1 MSFTHLH
8 LHTLYSLL
16 DGAIRMKDL
25 IKNIKEKGMSSVAV
39 TDHGNMFGT
48 IDFYKKA
55 KDAGIKPI
63 IGLEA
68 YVAGE
73 KGRGDRSEKIANHL
87 ILLAKNAE
95 GYANLRYLSSTAYL
109 DGFYYHPR
117 IDKEVLAQH
126 SKGLVGLTAC
136 LGGEVTSACFR
147 GDMDHARRAALEYKN
162 IFEPGSFFLE
172 IQSNGLPE
180 QDTANGNLKQL
191 ARDVELP

>member
-25 IKNIKEKGMSSVAV
+25 MKAVKAKGMNAVAV

-48 IDFYKKA
+48 IDFYKKS
-55 KDAGIKPI
+55 KEAGIKPI

-68 YVAGE
+68 YVAGP
-73 KGRGDRSEKIANHL
+73 KGRADRTEKVANHL
-87 ILLAKNAE
+87 ILLASNSE
-95 GYANLRYLSSTAYL
+95 GYANLRYLASTAYM

-117 IDKEVLAQH
+117 VDKQVLAEH
-126 SKGLVGLTAC
+126 SKGLVALTAC

-147 GDMDHARRAALEYKN
+147 
-162 IFEPGSFFLE
+162 
-172 IQSNGLPE
+172 
-180 QDTANGNLKQL
+180 
-191 ARDVELP
+191 